1 MNRWSSLQRELYK
14 IIDEKISFQIHIAVD
29 RMDIFNS
36 LTRYWITVGD
46 ETVFDYPKNF
56 VQKTENGKIVTNLS
70 GERLL
75 YPYETDVPRISRLIR
90 EYIDTP
96 KELVFDKK
104 FERDLWNLTD
114 ILKAAD
120 RRNGKRR
127 LDKLKER
134 TDNSA
139 ALKIIELRCSKEKSD

>member
-56 VQKTENGKIVTNLS
+56 VQKTENGKICAFAAEGKFTDDPIEEAFFGS
-70 GERLL
+70 GK
-75 YPYETDVPRISRLIR
+75 VVQKNNINQIR
-90 EYIDTP
+90 FI
-96 KELVFDKK
+96 F
-104 FERDLWNLTD
+104 
-114 ILKAAD
+114 
-120 RRNGKRR
+120 
-127 LDKLKER
+127 
-134 TDNSA
+134 
-139 ALKIIELRCSKEKSD
+139 